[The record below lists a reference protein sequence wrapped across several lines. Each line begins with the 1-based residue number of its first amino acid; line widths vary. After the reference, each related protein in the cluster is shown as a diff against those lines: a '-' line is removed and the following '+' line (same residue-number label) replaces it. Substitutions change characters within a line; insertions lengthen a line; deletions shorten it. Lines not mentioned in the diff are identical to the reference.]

1 MISFSET
8 ATVKTYELSEE
19 ERYSK
24 KQRARDIGS
33 DYHFHALKMMTEK
46 KFDHTLWSA
55 YHATECPECLVFI
68 KPAMAQPVPEKADEF
83 YCYPSMAASSEPSPL
98 STAHLGIKEMI
109 EYIKAME
116 EDEPEYIKE
125 NGLDIDAEQIEK
137 IFTREELEWH
147 YSELKVV
154 DLYA

>member
-19 ERYSK
+19 ERGSK
-24 KQRARDIGS
+24 KQRAKDIGT
-33 DYHFHALKMMTEK
+33 DFHFHALKMMTEK

-68 KPAMAQPVPEKADEF
+68 KPAMAEPVPEKADGF
-83 YCYPSMAASSEPSPL
+83 YCYPLMTASSEPSPL

-109 EYIKAME
+109 DYIKAME
-116 EDEPEYIKE
+116 EDEPEYVRE
-125 NGLDIDAEQIEK
+125 NGLDIDAEQIENN
-137 IFTREELEWH
+137 FTREELEWH